1 VECVRL
7 VHLVLRPRRY
17 SSRQTEIVCNSRTL
31 HDRGNEIR
39 GQVFVGFVF
48 AARPR
53 NLHGTD
59 GRYLAQAKVQE
70 QIILRSGIVSYF
82 VASGLTLAKLA
93 GVLLLNGAFCLTP
106 SPSTM
111 V

>member
-1 VECVRL
+1 VRL
-7 VHLVLRPRRY
+7 GYLVLRPRRY
-17 SSRQTEIVCNSRTL
+17 SSRQTEIVCDSRIL
-31 HDRGNEIR
+31 HDRINEIR

-48 AARPR
+48 AARPQ

-59 GRYLAQAKVQE
+59 GRCLAQAKVQE
-70 QIILRSGIVSYF
+70 QIILRSGIVGYF
-82 VASGLTLAKLA
+82 VASGLILAKLA
-93 GVLLLNGAFCLTP
+93 GALLLKGVFCLTP